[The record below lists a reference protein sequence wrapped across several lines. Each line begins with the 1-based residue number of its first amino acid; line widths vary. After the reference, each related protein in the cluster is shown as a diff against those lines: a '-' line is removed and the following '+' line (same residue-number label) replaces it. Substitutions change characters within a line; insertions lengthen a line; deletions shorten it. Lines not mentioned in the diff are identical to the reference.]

1 VLTFSSGPSLLQQ
14 LRSKLMKSQADI
26 MVVNRATCLD
36 PYIESFE
43 NRLRGQNYTPG
54 TIKTYRVLLRRLASI
69 METRGV
75 APEHLTVAIAA
86 ELVAGE
92 ECNRR
97 EPNKCKNIARRFAE
111 HLINIDVAQP
121 VPLTE
126 AEIARAVLLANFETY
141 LIKQRGLSPRSIP
154 HTVGFAR
161 RFLDYRFGEAM
172 PDLGRLRPAD
182 AIGFM
187 EHALASARRDKT
199 VATHVRIFLQYLF
212 ASGAT
217 ATNLALSVPRT
228 AKRWGVRLPRHL
240 SPDGVEALLASVRD
254 NPRHG
259 MRDYAMLLLMARLGL
274 RAAEVIA
281 IQLDDIDW
289 RAGELLVRG
298 KGKLHDRLPIT
309 VEVGDALSRYLR
321 EDRGPA
327 GCRTMFVTHR
337 APHRPFKDGQIVNGI
352 LKDALKATGQK
363 PVTPYVG
370 SHLLR
375 HSLATQLVNTGASLD
390 EVGDVL
396 RHRSRRSTMIYARLD
411 IDGLRSIAQPWP
423 AVGEAL

>member
-1 VLTFSSGPSLLQQ
+1 MSENLETCLEPYLSSFEQTYAVENYTARTIVTYRCLTRRFGALLDEAGIAPSSLTFEC
-14 LRSKLMKSQADI
+14 
-26 MVVNRATCLD
+26 V
-36 PYIESFE
+36 E
-43 NRLRGQNYTPG
+43 
-54 TIKTYRVLLRRLASI
+54 RLARDLPKGPANRI
-69 METRGV
+69 R
-75 APEHLTVAIAA
+75 
-86 ELVAGE
+86 LVT
-92 ECNRR
+92 
-97 EPNKCKNIARRFAE
+97 IARRFTK
-111 HLINIDVAQP
+111 HLIDIGVAQP

-126 AEIARAVLLANFETY
+126 AEIARAALLADFETY
-141 LIKQRGLSPRSIP
+141 LVKQRGLSLRTIP

-161 RFLDYRFGEAM
+161 RFLDHRFGEAM
-172 PDLGRLRPAD
+172 PDPGRLRPTD

-187 EHALASARRDKT
+187 EHVLAGARRDKT

-212 ASGAT
+212 GCGAT
-217 ATNLALSVPRT
+217 ATNLALSVPKT
-228 AKRWGVRLPRHL
+228 ARRWGARLPRHL
-240 SPDGVEALLASVRD
+240 SPAGVEAVLASVRD
-254 NPRHG
+254 NHRHG
-259 MRDYAMLLLMARLGL
+259 ARDYAMLLLMARLGL

-281 IQLDDIDW
+281 IQLNDIDW

-321 EDRGPA
+321 EERGPA
-327 GCRTMFVTHR
+327 TCRAMFVTHR
-337 APHRPFKDGQIVNGI
+337 APHRPFKDGQIVNAI

-390 EVGDVL
+390 EVADML
-396 RHRSRRSTMIYARLD
+396 RHRARSSTMIYARLD

-423 AVGEAL
+423 VMGGAP

>member
-1 VLTFSSGPSLLQQ
+1 MTNRLHSCVDPYLDSFTESF
-14 LRSKLMKSQADI
+14 AAA
-26 MVVNRATCLD
+26 NYTRATIAC
-36 PYIESFE
+36 Y
-43 NRLRGQNYTPG
+43 
-54 TIKTYRVLLRRLASI
+54 LLIIRRLGRKMDA
-69 METRGV
+69 EGV
-75 APEHLTVAIAA
+75 EPSALTPDLADRLGRTV
-86 ELVAGE
+86 
-92 ECNRR
+92 
-97 EPNKCKNIARRFAE
+97 PCKKSGTVRPYKLARRFAQ
-111 HLINIDVAQP
+111 HLIDIGVSQP

-126 AEIARAVLLANFETY
+126 AQAARAELLADFETY
-141 LIKQRGLSPRSIP
+141 LIKQRGLSPRSVP

-172 PDLGRLRPAD
+172 PDVGCLRPGD

-187 EHALASARRDKT
+187 EHVLGSARRDKT

-212 ASGAT
+212 GSGAT
-217 ATNLALSVPRT
+217 ATNLALSVPKA
-228 AKRWGVRLPRHL
+228 AKVWGARLPRHL
-240 SPDGVEALLASVRD
+240 SPDGVEAVLACVRD

-259 MRDYAMLLLMARLGL
+259 ARDYAMLLLMARLGL
-274 RAAEVIA
+274 RASEVIA

-298 KGKLHDRLPIT
+298 KGKLHDRVPIT
-309 VEVGDALSRYLR
+309 VEVGNALSRYLR
-321 EDRGPA
+321 EERRPTSY
-327 GCRTMFVTHR
+327 RSLFITHR
-337 APHRPFKDGQIVNGI
+337 APHRPFKDSQIVNAI

-396 RHRSRRSTMIYARLD
+396 RHRSRSSTMIYARLD
-411 IDGLRSIAQPWP
+411 IDGLRSVAQPWP
-423 AVGEAL
+423 VAGGVL